1 MADLDLPPIFEERLV
16 CRVIDQRV
24 EECVLSFDVGEQR
37 LGLVN
42 SQMVISM
49 LQINHVNKIIRI
61 FLFNSVRIR
70 MLAVYALRPSFVKL
84 LPSPLSLCE

>member
-1 MADLDLPPIFEERLV
+1 MADLDLPPIFEQRLV

-42 SQMVISM
+42 SQTVISNV
-49 LQINHVNKIIRI
+49 QINPVNRMIRI
-61 FLFNSVRIR
+61 DQPR
-70 MLAVYALRPSFVKL
+70 
-84 LPSPLSLCE
+84 

>member
-1 MADLDLPPIFEERLV
+1 MADLDLSPIFEQRLV

-42 SQMVISM
+42 SQTFQISR
-49 LQINHVNKIIRI
+49 VNRMIRVDQLRKENNQAR
-61 FLFNSVRIR
+61 FFY
-70 MLAVYALRPSFVKL
+70 LAQ
-84 LPSPLSLCE
+84 

>member
-1 MADLDLPPIFEERLV
+1 MADLDLPPIFEQRLV

-42 SQMVISM
+42 SQTFQISR
-49 LQINHVNKIIRI
+49 VNRMIRVDQLRKENNQAR
-61 FLFNSVRIR
+61 FFY
-70 MLAVYALRPSFVKL
+70 LAQ
-84 LPSPLSLCE
+84 

>member
-1 MADLDLPPIFEERLV
+1 MADLDLSPIFEEWLV

-24 EECVLSFDVGEQR
+24 EERVLSFDVGEQR

-49 LQINHVNKIIRI
+49 LQINRVNKIIKI
-61 FLFNSVRIR
+61 FWFNSMRIR
-70 MLAVYALRPSFVKL
+70 MLAVYAREAG
-84 LPSPLSLCE
+84 LP